1 MKQVQRNDFTG
12 SEANKAKGE
21 QGAHTFFALLCFL
34 VAIILLSVFLGNGL
48 DGFSSMLVLLGV
60 IAFGTGGIYLL
71 GHRPSQEHE
80 EGNGF
85 ALDDGEGMEE
95 EDGVVEGTIVA
106 SSLVQDDDE
115 EGEIVDEDDTETMW
129 EDEDE
134 EEWENDGSDDN
145 EDFEGEEIEDGVEDE
160 NDGDFE
166 EDKVEGDDRDD
177 GEGEDDEEGLN
188 AFKTLVEEALD
199 SIPLEFRKRMENL
212 AVLVET
218 EPDREVLQRVG
229 TREGYTLLGLYEGT
243 PLIAQSYQGMMLP
256 ERITIYQ
263 RTIEAYCH
271 GDPERIRQQ
280 VRATLLHEV
289 AHHFGIDHDEMPIWV
304 K

>member
-1 MKQVQRNDFTG
+1 MKQVQRNNLTG
-12 SEANKAKGE
+12 GEPDTAKGE
-21 QGAHTFFALLCFL
+21 QGAQTFFALLCFL

-80 EGNGF
+80 EENDLAF
-85 ALDDGEGMEE
+85 DDEEEMEDT

-106 SSLVQDDDE
+106 SSLVEDD
-115 EGEIVDEDDTETMW
+115 EIVDEDDTETGW
-129 EDEDE
+129 DEEDED
-134 EEWENDGSDDN
+134 D
-145 EDFEGEEIEDGVEDE
+145 EGLAGDEIEDNDQD
-160 NDGDFE
+160 DGDRE
-166 EDKVEGDDRDD
+166 DD
-177 GEGEDDEEGLN
+177 GEGLN
-188 AFKTLVEEALD
+188 TFKALVEEALD

-212 AVLVET
+212 AVLVEK
-218 EPDREVLQRVG
+218 EPGREVLRRVG

-243 PLIAQSYQGMMLP
+243 PLTAQSYQGMMLP

-263 RTIEAYCH
+263 RPIEAYCH

>member
-1 MKQVQRNDFTG
+1 LKQVQRNNLTG
-12 SEANKAKGE
+12 GEPDTAKGE
-21 QGAHTFFALLCFL
+21 QGAQTFFALLCFL

-80 EGNGF
+80 EENDLAF
-85 ALDDGEGMEE
+85 DDEEEMEDT

-106 SSLVQDDDE
+106 SSLVEDD
-115 EGEIVDEDDTETMW
+115 EIVDEDDTETGW
-129 EDEDE
+129 DEEDED
-134 EEWENDGSDDN
+134 D
-145 EDFEGEEIEDGVEDE
+145 EGLAGDEIEDNDQD
-160 NDGDFE
+160 DGDRE
-166 EDKVEGDDRDD
+166 DD
-177 GEGEDDEEGLN
+177 GEGLN
-188 AFKTLVEEALD
+188 TFKALVEEALD

-212 AVLVET
+212 AVLVEK
-218 EPDREVLQRVG
+218 EPGREVLRRVG

-243 PLIAQSYQGMMLP
+243 PLTAQSYQGMMLP

-263 RTIEAYCH
+263 RPIEAYCH

>member
-1 MKQVQRNDFTG
+1 LKQVQHNDFTG
-12 SEANKAKGE
+12 SEPDKEKGE
-21 QGAHTFFALLCFL
+21 QRAHTFFALLCFL
-34 VAIILLSVFLGNGL
+34 IAIILLSVFLGNGL

-80 EGNGF
+80 EENDF

-106 SSLVQDDDE
+106 SSLVQDDEVDD
-115 EGEIVDEDDTETMW
+115 EIVDEDDTETTW
-129 EDEDE
+129 EDEEE
-134 EEWENDGSDDN
+134 EEWENGGSDDN
-145 EDFEGEEIEDGVEDE
+145 EDFEEDEDGEGFAGDEIEDDE
-160 NDGDFE
+160 QDDGD
-166 EDKVEGDDRDD
+166 
-177 GEGEDDEEGLN
+177 GEDDKEGLN
-188 AFKTLVEEALD
+188 AFKMLVEEALD

-212 AVLVET
+212 AVLVEK
-218 EPDREVLQRVG
+218 EPGREVLQRVG

-243 PLIAQSYQGMMLP
+243 PLTAQSYQGMMLP

>member
-12 SEANKAKGE
+12 SEADKAKGE

-80 EGNGF
+80 EENDF

-115 EGEIVDEDDTETMW
+115 DGEIVDEDDTETTWGDEEEEW
-129 EDEDE
+129 EENN

-145 EDFEGEEIEDGVEDE
+145 EDFEEDEDGEGFAGDE
-160 NDGDFE
+160 I
-166 EDKVEGDDRDD
+166 EGDDRDD

-243 PLIAQSYQGMMLP
+243 PLTAQSYQGMMLP

-263 RTIEAYCH
+263 RTIETYCH

>member
-1 MKQVQRNDFTG
+1 MKQVQHNDFTG
-12 SEANKAKGE
+12 SEPDKEKGE
-21 QGAHTFFALLCFL
+21 QRAHTFFALLCFL
-34 VAIILLSVFLGNGL
+34 IAIILLSVFLGNGL

-80 EGNGF
+80 EENDLAF
-85 ALDDGEGMEE
+85 DDEEEMEDT

-106 SSLVQDDDE
+106 SSLVEDD
-115 EGEIVDEDDTETMW
+115 EIVDEDDTETGW
-129 EDEDE
+129 DEEDED
-134 EEWENDGSDDN
+134 D
-145 EDFEGEEIEDGVEDE
+145 EGLAGDEIEDNDQD
-160 NDGDFE
+160 DGDRE
-166 EDKVEGDDRDD
+166 DD
-177 GEGEDDEEGLN
+177 GEGLN
-188 AFKTLVEEALD
+188 TFKALVEEALD

-212 AVLVET
+212 AVLVEK
-218 EPDREVLQRVG
+218 EPGREVLQRVG

-243 PLIAQSYQGMMLP
+243 PLTAQSYQGMMLP

>member
-1 MKQVQRNDFTG
+1 LKQVQRNDFTG
-12 SEANKAKGE
+12 SEADKAKGE

-80 EGNGF
+80 EENDF
-85 ALDDGEGMEE
+85 AFDDGEGMEE

-115 EGEIVDEDDTETMW
+115 EDEIVDEDDTETTW
-129 EDEDE
+129 EDEDN
-134 EEWENDGSDDN
+134 EEWENGGSDD
-145 EDFEGEEIEDGVEDE
+145 DE
-160 NDGDFE
+160 DFE
-166 EDKVEGDDRDD
+166 EDEVEDDVEDEIED
-177 GEGEDDEEGLN
+177 NGGGEDDEEGLN

-199 SIPLEFRKRMENL
+199 SIPLEFRERMENL
-212 AVLVET
+212 AILVET

-243 PLIAQSYQGMMLP
+243 PLTAQRYQGKMLP

>member
-1 MKQVQRNDFTG
+1 MKQVQRNNLTG
-12 SEANKAKGE
+12 GEPDTAKGE
-21 QGAHTFFALLCFL
+21 QGAQTFFALLCFL
-34 VAIILLSVFLGNGL
+34 VAIILLSIFLGNAL

-60 IAFGTGGIYLL
+60 IAFGTGGVYLL
-71 GHRPSQEHE
+71 GHRPSQERE
-80 EGNGF
+80 EENDF
-85 ALDDGEGMEE
+85 APDDGKDTEE
-95 EDGVVEGTIVA
+95 EEGVVEGTVVA
-106 SSLVQDDDE
+106 SSLVEDDDE
-115 EGEIVDEDDTETMW
+115 EDEIVDEDDTETTW
-129 EDEDE
+129 ADEE
-134 EEWENDGSDDN
+134 EEWEENNEERENDGSGDN
-145 EDFEGEEIEDGVEDE
+145 EDFEEDEDGEGFAGDE
-160 NDGDFE
+160 I
-166 EDKVEGDDRDD
+166 EGDDRDD

-212 AVLVET
+212 AILVEK
-218 EPDREVLQRVG
+218 EPGREVLRRVG

-243 PLIAQSYQGMMLP
+243 PLTAQSYQGVMLP

-263 RTIEAYCH
+263 RTIETYCH
-271 GDPERIRQQ
+271 GNPERIRQQ